1 MELLAC
7 NYSINFRDLLFII
20 EEWATNSVVKCRLI
34 INCKVAAY
42 PVKDCQE
49 IGRDTTLVNFTFLKF
64 SI

>member
-7 NYSINFRDLLFII
+7 NYSISFRDLLFII
-20 EEWATNSVVKCRLI
+20 GEWATNSVVKCRLI

-42 PVKDCQE
+42 PTKDYQG
-49 IGRDTTLVNFTFLKF
+49 IGRDTILVNFTFLKF